1 MNLFSINYTE
11 KDIRDY
17 IVPEI
22 KLFFNED
29 RPFDSDRRSQLSSLV
44 KEIVRDGHGELLHE
58 SMLSFIERYFYA
70 RDGVLK
76 WDFRLKRFLLD
87 DIIEADELFG
97 QWASGQ
103 DILLAADEWSTSLL
117 DSSSSPSYF
126 LWMMECM
133 VKTGYKTDW
142 DDLRQKTCHKL
153 LKEEVYGNYQRSEMY
168 AMLYGAS
175 TIYSHPGLSD
185 EKKIELLALLKWHW
199 NFLKNIYSI
208 MFRCIVGHRLTN
220 MAQVANT
227 VTLSKAN
234 QPFLHLYYGALKGN
248 IDHFCVKKGDRK
260 KLENLLLKIEGMMK
274 SGVPSDQLD
283 ELYDILF
290 PEEFQD
296 YVEKNRPKNY
306 NQLEAEYES
315 FKREMNER
323 MRQMNKLVS
332 EMVGQMKNL
341 VADDKPSDAI
351 ADTLK
356 QIAPGIALDM
366 FCQLN
371 EQLDKNDNWKT
382 QAEKIATSVIQ
393 RMDEKILT
401 INVVH
406 LYGKGANHWD
416 HHKNLTINLDLENKD
431 KKKNKLE

>member
-1 MNLFSINYTE
+1 MDLFSISHTE
-11 KDIRDY
+11 KDIKDY

-22 KLFFNED
+22 KLFFHED
-29 RPFDSDRRSQLSSLV
+29 TPFDSDKRSQLSSNV
-44 KEIVRDGHGELLHE
+44 EEIVRGGHGKLLHE
-58 SMLSFIERYFYA
+58 LMLPFIERYFYA

-168 AMLYGAS
+168 AMLYGVS
-175 TIYSHPGLSD
+175 TIYSRPD
-185 EKKIELLALLKWHW
+185 MCDKKKFEMLALLKWHW
-199 NFLKNIYSI
+199 NFLKNIYSV

-227 VTLSKAN
+227 VTLSKEN
-234 QPFLHLYYGALKGN
+234 QPFLHLFYGALKGN
-248 IDHFCVKKGDRK
+248 IDHFCVKKGDRE
-260 KLENLLLKIEGMMK
+260 KLGNLLQKIEDMVK
-274 SGVPSDQLD
+274 SGVPSDKLD
-283 ELYDILF
+283 ELYGILF
-290 PEEFQD
+290 PEEFKD
-296 YVEKNRPKNY
+296 YVEKHRPKDY

-323 MRQMNKLVS
+323 MQQMNKLIS
-332 EMVGQMKNL
+332 EMVEQLKNM
-341 VADDKPSDAI
+341 ATDNRSSDAI

-356 QIAPGIALDM
+356 QIAPGMALDM

-371 EQLDKNDNWKT
+371 EQLDKDNNWKT
-382 QAEKIATSVIQ
+382 LAEKIATSVIQ
-393 RMDEKILT
+393 RTDEKILT
-401 INVVH
+401 INVVN
-406 LYGKGANHWD
+406 LYGKGATHLD
-416 HHKNLTINLDLENKD
+416 QQKNLTINLDMENKD